1 MYGGIWA
8 YRGDFDN
15 PYHQRSLKSISPLDS
30 LFDEDYF
37 VKIIKNTAKDLSAKA
52 LLATEQRIPGLGNGV
67 LQDILFNAGIH
78 PKRKKSTISDLEVKN
93 LFQSLKSTLRRMADM
108 GGRDTEKDL
117 FGINGGTEPF
127 SRKTVWAIL
136 PDVRWKD
143 HQGGLHG
150 RGSLLLPYMP
160 ETFKVD
166 CKIIDN
172 KMPAGKPIRL
182 IKLIKCGKSLLAS
195 IFMCLIAGACSFNSG
210 RIFTGLDSLLTGEFH
225 SDEPG
230 GVVLIMKGDKT
241 LFLKCYGLADL
252 ASEEKIT
259 ANTFLTLDRFQKHLF
274 LTGY

>member
-1 MYGGIWA
+1 MLEIPESKTISLQAGSTLKGKRITEVFNATSPHKFAWFSGDPERYPAMLRGRQVLSAKGHGMFVDICLDDNTFITIGDGTNVRYYPAGEDPPDKYQLLIVFDDNSFIAFTVAMYGGIWA

-117 FGINGGTEPF
+117 FGINGGYRT
-127 SRKTVWAIL
+127 IL
-136 PDVRWKD
+136 SKN
-143 HQGGLHG
+143 
-150 RGSLLLPYMP
+150 SLGNPCPMC
-160 ETFKVD
+160 D
-166 CKIIDN
+166 GKII
-172 KMPAGKPIRL
+172 KEAYMGGAVYYCPICQ
-182 IKLIKCGKSLLAS
+182 KLSK
-195 IFMCLIAGACSFNSG
+195 
-210 RIFTGLDSLLTGEFH
+210 
-225 SDEPG
+225 
-230 GVVLIMKGDKT
+230 
-241 LFLKCYGLADL
+241 
-252 ASEEKIT
+252 
-259 ANTFLTLDRFQKHLF
+259 
-274 LTGY
+274 